1 MFCKDAVFLLL
12 VTGLAVVVSKWFYKI
27 YCGKRIC
34 TAVAFAPVEDFIYRL
49 MRIDPDKEMNVK
61 TYSLSVILFSV
72 ISIVFST
79 LILKF
84 QNFLFLNP
92 ANVPGMSW
100 HLAFNTA
107 ASFVTNT
114 NWQAYSGE
122 TQASYLSQMLV
133 FTVQNFVSGAVGIC
147 VLFALF
153 RGFTGRTVKT
163 VGNFWRDLV
172 QINLYIMILLLFLT

>member
-1 MFCKDAVFLLL
+1 
-12 VTGLAVVVSKWFYKI
+12 
-27 YCGKRIC
+27 
-34 TAVAFAPVEDFIYRL
+34 
-49 MRIDPDKEMNVK
+49 
-61 TYSLSVILFSV
+61 
-72 ISIVFST
+72 
-79 LILKF
+79 
-84 QNFLFLNP
+84 
-92 ANVPGMSW
+92 MSW

-107 ASFVTNT
+107 TSFVTNT

-122 TQASYLSQMLV
+122 TQSSYLSQMLV

-163 VGNFWRDLV
+163 VENFWRDLV

>member
-1 MFCKDAVFLLL
+1 MNEMFFVVCKDAVFLLL

-34 TAVAFAPVEDFIYRL
+34 TVVAFAPVEDFIYRL

-133 FTVQNFVSGAVGIC
+133 FTVQNFIPGAVGIC
-147 VLFALF
+147 VLFVLF

-163 VGNFWRDLV
+163 VKISGAT
-172 QINLYIMILLLFLT
+172 LFRLTFTS

>member
-1 MFCKDAVFLLL
+1 MLKSRWLGLILIYGGLKITMNEMFFVVCKDAVFLLL

-107 ASFVTNT
+107 
-114 NWQAYSGE
+114 E
-122 TQASYLSQMLV
+122 
-133 FTVQNFVSGAVGIC
+133 
-147 VLFALF
+147 ALLPTL
-153 RGFTGRTVKT
+153 TGR
-163 VGNFWRDLV
+163 L
-172 QINLYIMILLLFLT
+172 ILAKLRLLI